1 MRIVDIAVK
10 RPVAVSMFTF
20 AVLLFGMVS
29 LGRLSVNLL
38 PDLSYPTL
46 TIRTDYD
53 GAAPAEI
60 EQLVSKPIEEAVGV
74 VKGVRK
80 ITSTSRAGQSD
91 VVLSFAWGTEMD
103 FASLEVREKLDVLRL
118 PLDIEKP
125 RLLRFN
131 PSLDPVIKLGL
142 TTDSENLSE
151 NEMKRLRLYA
161 EQQVKRALESV
172 EGIAAVR
179 LGGGLENE
187 IHILIDQRKAS
198 QLSIPITDVIA
209 RIKAEN
215 VNAAGGR
222 IDNASQAFLVRTLNQ
237 FESLDEINN
246 LFVGRS
252 EGRNIQLKDIA
263 LVRSAYKD
271 RDVITRFNGTEGVE
285 VAIYKEGDANS
296 VDVAAQVASRIA
308 EIQDALPPNYALTQ
322 TYDQSIFI
330 KQAIDNVKSAAV
342 AGGILAMLVL
352 YLFLKDFWATVI
364 ISVSIPVSVIAT
376 FNLMYANDISLN
388 MMSLGGI
395 ALAVG
400 LLVDNSI
407 VVLENIDRHRR
418 HKRALDSELDDA
430 PSNAISQ
437 QNESL
442 LEPASTGTKEVSGA
456 IIASTLTTMAVFVP
470 LIFVEGIAGQLF
482 RDQALTVS
490 FALAASL
497 VVALTIIP
505 AMARRKKQQQLSH
518 QDTFD
523 APTKKPKIPPVSFLG
538 KLFFYV
544 TWPINALVKFI
555 FVFLP
560 AALVT
565 LLIGAWHIASKLLSV
580 LFKPLIWVFSKGFDG
595 IARAYEMVLHA
606 SLRARSAILGVTL
619 AVAAGGALLVPQLGM
634 ELIPT
639 MSQGEFSV
647 EIALPAGTPLYKTDE
662 ELNMLAAAA
671 LKSTGGTAD
680 DNENN
685 TKVLRTYAMSGTGSL
700 VSAEPNQGGDHW
712 GRLNVVMRT
721 DATSADIQN
730 VQESLRSYLTTRPNI
745 ESVFSEP
752 ELFSFSSPVQI
763 EITGYDLNQ
772 LKEYGDAIAIKLAS
786 FSNFADVTTSIRDG
800 NPELKIE
807 FDHAKLARLNLDA
820 ASVSQLIAAKVGGSV
835 ATQYSIED
843 RKVDVLVRT
852 KESQRNNIAGIRAI
866 VINPRSTQPIPL
878 SAVADVFM
886 SVGPSEITRVGQQR
900 VALVTANVAEGKLDE
915 AVLVAESV
923 LSDTQLPLSLS
934 ATIAGQ
940 SEDMQNSFRSLQF
953 ALALAVF
960 MVYLVMASQFESLLH
975 PLLILFAVPLAGAGS
990 VYGLWLTDT
999 PLSVVVFIG
1008 LIMLCGI
1015 VVNNA
1020 IVLVDR
1026 INQLRRNGIDKHA
1039 AIIEAA
1045 KTRLR
1050 PIVMTTLTTVLGLL
1064 PMALGYGEGA
1074 EIRTPMAI
1082 TVIFGLLFASLLT
1095 LILLPVLYSL
1105 FDNKETLS
1113 SVKTAPQNT
1122 QEVLDGDSL

>member
-53 GAAPAEI
+53 GAAPGEV
-60 EQLVSKPIEEAVGV
+60 EQLLSKPIEEAIGV

-80 ITSTSRAGQSD
+80 VTSTSRAGQSD
-91 VVLSFAWGTEMD
+91 VVLSFAWGTDMD
-103 FASLEVREKLDVLRL
+103 FASLEVREKLDVLQL

-142 TTDSENLSE
+142 TAQSDTSSLSVAQ
-151 NEMKRLRLYA
+151 MKRLRLYA

-172 EGIAAVR
+172 EGVAAVR
-179 LGGGLENE
+179 VGGGLENE
-187 IHILIDQRKAS
+187 IHILIDQQKAS
-198 QLSIPITDVIA
+198 QLSIPITRLIDRVS
-209 RIKAEN
+209 AEN
-215 VNAAGGR
+215 INAAGGR
-222 IDNASQAFLVRTLNQ
+222 IDNAAQAFLVRTLNQ
-237 FESLDEINN
+237 FETLSDIEN
-246 LFVGRS
+246 LFIGRF
-252 EGRNIQLKDIA
+252 EGRNIQLKDVA
-263 LVRSAYKD
+263 TVESAYKD
-271 RDVITRFNGTEGVE
+271 RDVVTRFNGNEGIE
-285 VAIYKEGDANS
+285 IAIYKEGDANA
-296 VDVAAQVASRIA
+296 VNVAQKVASRLNEVNNNLPSNYTLS
-308 EIQDALPPNYALTQ
+308 EI
-322 TYDQSIFI
+322 YDQSVFI

-342 AGGILAMLVL
+342 MGGILAMLVL

-407 VVLENIDRHRR
+407 VVLENIDRH
-418 HKRALDSELDDA
+418 KKLKMAGSDNATANENSRAENIKAEDSA
-430 PSNAISQ
+430 
-437 QNESL
+437 
-442 LEPASTGTKEVSGA
+442 ASEGTKEVSGA
-456 IIASTLTTMAVFVP
+456 IVASTLTTMAVFVP

-482 RDQALTVS
+482 KDQALTVS

-497 VVALTIIP
+497 VVALTLIP
-505 AMARRKKQQQLSH
+505 AMAHKKKKQQLDH
-518 QDTFD
+518 EEVFTTP
-523 APTKKPKIPPVSFLG
+523 APTPPTSTFG
-538 KLFFYV
+538 KVMYYL
-544 TWPINALVKFI
+544 TLPIRWVFRLI

-565 LLIGAWHIASKLLSV
+565 LVIGAWHIVSKLLRV
-580 LFKPLIWVFSKGFDG
+580 AFKPLIWVFNKAFDLL
-595 IARAYEMVLHA
+595 ASAYEKLLRI
-606 SLRARSAILGVTL
+606 SLRAKALVLAIAFVL
-619 AVAAGGALLVPQLGM
+619 AAGAVLLIPRLGT

-639 MSQGEFSV
+639 LSQGEFSV
-647 EIALPAGTPLYKTDE
+647 EVTLPAGSPLARTDAIISE
-662 ELNMLAAAA
+662 LAAVAVNNND
-671 LKSTGGTAD
+671 GG
-680 DNENN
+680 E

-700 VSAEPNQGGDHW
+700 ISAAPNQGGDHW
-712 GRLNVVMRT
+712 GRLNIVMQPT
-721 DATSADIQN
+721 ATASDMDDVKRALRDYLAFKPQ
-730 VQESLRSYLTTRPNI
+730 VQAT
-745 ESVFSEP
+745 FSEP
-752 ELFSFSSPVQI
+752 ELFSFASPIQI
-763 EITGYDLNQ
+763 EIAGYDLNQ
-772 LKEYGDAIAIKLAS
+772 LQQYGDAIATKLAS
-786 FSNFADVTTSIRDG
+786 YSNFADVTTSIRDG
-800 NPELKIE
+800 NPELKIA
-807 FDHAKLARLNLDA
+807 FHHAKLARLELDA
-820 ASVSQLIAAKVGGSV
+820 STVSQLIAAKVGGRV
-835 ATQYSIED
+835 ATQYSVED

-852 KESQRNNIAGIRAI
+852 QENQRDDIASVRAI
-866 VINPRSTQPIPL
+866 VVNPGSAQPIPL
-878 SAVADVFM
+878 SAVADVYM

-900 VALVTANVAEGKLDE
+900 VALVSANLAKGKLDE
-915 AVLVAESV
+915 AVAVANKVIAE
-923 LSDTQLPLSLS
+923 TQLPLSLN
-934 ATIAGQ
+934 AEVTGQ
-940 SEDMQNSFRSLQF
+940 SEDMQSSFRSLQF

-990 VYGLWLTDT
+990 VYGLWLTNT
-999 PLSVVVFIG
+999 PLNVVVFIG

-1026 INQLRRNGIDKHA
+1026 INQLRRQGIEKDT
-1039 AIIEAA
+1039 AILDAA

-1064 PMALGYGEGA
+1064 PMAFGFGEGA

-1082 TVIFGLLFASLLT
+1082 TVIYGLLFASLLT

-1105 FDNKETLS
+1105 FDVKKKAPVKDNSRENVGFGDKEAMP
-1113 SVKTAPQNT
+1113 KGG
-1122 QEVLDGDSL
+1122 VL